1 MNRIRVLVVDDHF
14 VVRMGL
20 RAVIDAEPDM
30 AVVAEAN
37 GGERAVQLFREHN
50 PDITLMDLRMPLTSG
65 VEATRAIREDSPNAR
80 VIVLTTY
87 DGDEDIFRALNAGAR
102 AYLLKDVSREELL
115 DVIRGVHAGQRRIPP
130 AIGARLAESMPRS
143 ELTPRELEV
152 LGLVVRGLSNRKIG
166 DALSITEGTV
176 KIHMNN
182 ILSKMGV
189 EDRTQAATTAV
200 RRGIIHLD

>member
-30 AVVAEAN
+30 VVVAEAN
-37 GGERAVQLFREHN
+37 GGETAVQLFREHN

-65 VEATRAIREDSPNAR
+65 VEATRAIREDSPDAR

-143 ELTPRELEV
+143 ELTKRELEV

>member
-1 MNRIRVLVVDDHF
+1 MNPIRVLVVDDHF

-20 RAVIDAEPDM
+20 RAVIEAEADM
-30 AVVAEAN
+30 AVVAEAA
-37 GGERAVQLFREHN
+37 GGESAVQLFREHR
-50 PDITLMDLRMPLTSG
+50 PDVTLMDLRMPLMSG
-65 VEATRAIREDSPNAR
+65 VEATRAIREDSPDAR

-115 DVIRGVHAGQRRIPP
+115 DVIRGVHVGQRRIPP
-130 AIGARLAESMPRS
+130 AIGARLAEAMPRS
-143 ELTPRELEV
+143 ELTQRELEV

-189 EDRTQAATTAV
+189 QDRTQAATAAV

>member
-200 RRGIIHLD
+200 RRGIIHLE